1 VPEPLAGAA
10 AVLLDMDGTLVL
22 SEAVH
27 RQTWR
32 RFFENWHVQVSEDEY
47 ERTYLGRRALD
58 VLAEVPGPW
67 TGTDITAALRA
78 MDEHASELADAV
90 RVVPGA
96 VELLRALHRRRR
108 PVAVVTSAGRDWAR
122 HVLDR
127 VLEAADTVSVLVTA
141 RTSAWANRRRTG
153 TCWLAGCSASHRPA
167 VPGWRIRRPGCG
179 RWSGPGSGG
188 SSGSPPRPPPLSY
201 APSAP
206 TRRRRTCV
214 GSTGPKPADP
224 GDTRRGWST

>member
-1 VPEPLAGAA
+1 MPDPGPPGVPEPLAGAA

-141 RTSAWANRRRTG
+141 EDISLG
-153 TCWLAGCSASHRPA
+153 
-167 VPGWRIRRPGCG
+167 
-179 RWSGPGSGG
+179 
-188 SSGSPPRPPPLSY
+188 
-201 APSAP
+201 
-206 TRRRRTCV
+206 
-214 GSTGPKPADP
+214 KPAPDGYLLACRLLGVAP
-224 GDTRRGWST
+224 ARCAGVEDSPSGVRALVRAGVGRIVGITTTSSPAELRAVGAHSTAPDLRGEHWSQAC